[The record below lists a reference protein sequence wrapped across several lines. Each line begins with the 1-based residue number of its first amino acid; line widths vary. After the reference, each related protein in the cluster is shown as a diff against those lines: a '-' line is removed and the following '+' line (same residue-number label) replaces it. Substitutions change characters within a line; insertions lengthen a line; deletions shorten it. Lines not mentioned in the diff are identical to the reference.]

1 MKGPRSN
8 SRKEDTMSE
17 SKIQTPK
24 KMAEKSKETPVS
36 IDKVKYPQYGRV
48 LEDFNEG
55 EVFCHPRGITIDRA
69 FAIEFATNFMETNP
83 LYLNAEFAKAHGF
96 KDLAVSPLMVM
107 NIVLSLGVQNDSEK
121 AIANLGYYDVHFL
134 KAVYPGDT
142 LRALTKVLKKQ
153 QKEGKPGIVTI
164 RTIGLNQNNE
174 LVLQYDRKI
183 MVAPAGKRSEPTTLS
198 GQPFP
203 EAGEGEIVLEIPTSS
218 GKYPSNLT
226 GVHSYFEDFKASD
239 IVVHANGRTMTQEH
253 IPWTYRVMNT
263 HPLHY
268 DRLYSGLR
276 PPTPQP
282 RSGVEGEAPRALPVE
297 GATRAPATTGE
308 PIIYGGLV
316 FAWLAGLASRDVSEN
331 ALWDFGY
338 TEGYHTQPAFAGDTV
353 YAISRILSTEEGP
366 AGFNAGIVN
375 MQLIGIKN
383 IRPKEA
389 LGKFGADL
397 FLKENDKKDLG
408 KEKIPEKIFEIERR
422 LLIKKRP

>member
-1 MKGPRSN
+1 MI
-8 SRKEDTMSE
+8 EI
-17 SKIQTPK
+17 KIPK
-24 KMAEKSKETPVS
+24 KIPEKSKENPVS
-36 IDKVKYPQYGRV
+36 LDKARYPQYGRV

-55 EVFCHPRGITIDRA
+55 EVFCHPRGVTIDRA

-83 LYLNAEFAKAHGF
+83 LYLNAEFARAHGF

-107 NIVLSLGVQNDSEK
+107 NIALSLGVQNDSEK

-134 KAVYPGDT
+134 RAVYPGDT
-142 LRALTKVLKKQ
+142 LRSLTKVLKRQ

-164 RTIGLNQNNE
+164 RTIALNQGNE

-183 MVAPAGKRSEPTTLS
+183 MVAPAGKQSEPSTVS

-203 EAGEGEIVLEIPTSS
+203 EIPEGPVTLEIPVST
-218 GKYPSNLT
+218 GKYPTNLT
-226 GVHSYFEDFKASD
+226 GVRSYYEDLNPGD
-239 IVVHANGRTMTQEH
+239 IIVHANGRTMTQEH

-268 DRLYSGLR
+268 DRLYSTGR
-276 PPTPQP
+276 QGPM
-282 RSGVEGEAPRALPVE
+282 S
-297 GATRAPATTGE
+297 GE

-331 ALWDFGY
+331 ALWDLGY

-353 YAISRILSTEEGP
+353 YAITRVLSKD
-366 AGFNAGIVN
+366 AGIVT

-389 LGKFGADL
+389 LDKFGADL

-422 LLIKKRP
+422 LLVKKRPLS

>member
-1 MKGPRSN
+1 MPQQ
-8 SRKEDTMSE
+8 
-17 SKIQTPK
+17 KIKIAK
-24 KMAEKSKETPVS
+24 KIPEKSKESAVS
-36 IDKVKYPQYGRV
+36 LNHTKYPQYGRV
-48 LEDFNEG
+48 LEDFVEG

-69 FAIEFATNFMETNP
+69 FAVEFATNFMETNP
-83 LYLNAEFAKAHGF
+83 LYLNVEFAKAHGF
-96 KDLAVSPLMVM
+96 KNLVVSPLMVM
-107 NIVLSLGVQNDSEK
+107 NVVLSLGVQNDSEK

-134 KAVYPGDT
+134 KSVYPGDT
-142 LRALTKVLKKQ
+142 LRALTKVLKRQ

-183 MVAPAGKRSEPTTLS
+183 MVAPAGKQSEPTTVS
-198 GQPFP
+198 GQSFL
-203 EAGEGEIVLEIPTSS
+203 EAGEGEVTLDIPTSS
-218 GKYPSNLT
+218 EKYPSNLT
-226 GVHSYFEDFKASD
+226 GVRSYFENFTSGE
-239 IVVHANGRTMTQEH
+239 IIVHANGRTMTQEH

-268 DRLYSGLR
+268 DRLYSTGR
-276 PPTPQP
+276 QGPM
-282 RSGVEGEAPRALPVE
+282 S
-297 GATRAPATTGE
+297 GE

-331 ALWDFGY
+331 SLWDFGY

-353 YAISRILSTEEGP
+353 YAITRILSKENGP
-366 AGFNAGIVN
+366 SGLNAGLVN

-389 LGKFGADL
+389 IEKFGADL

-408 KEKIPEKIFEIERR
+408 KEKIPEKIFEIERQ
-422 LLIKKRP
+422 LLIKMRP